1 MNASL
6 LPGNVS
12 KKKWKSH
19 FLRGL
24 NIPLI
29 FVFRKKKLA
38 KTLGLEMFQSW
49 KDFSE
54 LVLALFDE
62 FLAMTS
68 KTID

>member
-1 MNASL
+1 MQ
-6 LPGNVS
+6 
-12 KKKWKSH
+12 
-19 FLRGL
+19 
-24 NIPLI
+24 IPLSQRVKYTI
-29 FVFRKKKLA
+29 NLCFQKKKKLA

>member
-1 MNASL
+1 MNAPL

-12 KKKWKSH
+12 KKMQ
-19 FLRGL
+19 
-24 NIPLI
+24 IPLSQRVKYTI
-29 FVFRKKKLA
+29 NLCFQEKKLA

>member
-12 KKKWKSH
+12 KKMK
-19 FLRGL
+19 
-24 NIPLI
+24 IPLSQRVKYTI
-29 FVFRKKKLA
+29 NLCFQKKKLA
-38 KTLGLEMFQSW
+38 ETLGLEMFQSW